1 WWRPITLTAITCML
15 WLSMTGIENYQ
26 LRQQLDSMNN
36 EIIQDFHRGLPQQT
50 VIIDAMAQLR
60 QAANLGGANNSNSQ
74 QVTQQL
80 NMISAA
86 FKAHPWQ
93 MQELRINGNEVT
105 ISGKVNSLDT
115 LNDISN
121 ALQKELGK
129 KVKITDTDLNGNEVS
144 FRMRW
149 T

>member
-1 WWRPITLTAITCML
+1 ML
-15 WLSMTGIENYQ
+15 WLGMVSVENYQ
-26 LRQQLDSMNN
+26 FRQQLDTMND
-36 EIIQDFHRGLPQQT
+36 EIIQAFHRGLPQQT

-60 QAANLGGANNSNSQ
+60 QAANIGGTSNSSAQ
-74 QVTQQL
+74 QVTAQL
-80 NMISAA
+80 NVISAA

-105 ISGKVNSLDT
+105 ISGKVSSLDT

-129 KVKITDTDLNGNEVS
+129 KVKITDTDLNGNEVT

-149 T
+149 S